1 MEKDP
6 SPLDTLRQLKE
17 WLDAGAITPQEFE
30 ALKSKLVFNQGT
42 HHEGLPLPGT
52 PSVEPVEPAAESE
65 YTPPPATQPPYVAP
79 GAAAGPAVPLT
90 TPVTPDVP
98 STSAGLD
105 PLAPSVGPVPEA
117 GESRS
122 PLGIIL
128 IVGGIVLLL
137 GLMAY
142 LVFGGRESERLTS
155 TSQTAADTVAVQPE
169 VGPQAE
175 QIELPPV
182 VAPETVRVEP
192 AQLPAA
198 PAPVT
203 DSTTTATVPT
213 PTIADDKAVRTR
225 VQQALTAYYADLQAP
240 PFAAEDHFA
249 PSVERFYT
257 LQNTTPE
264 AIGAD
269 LTASHFPEF
278 TEEQTQVV
286 PGSLKVEPA
295 AEDGTRTATY
305 LETSTS
311 FRQSRQQHQ
320 QTKAQVRVRFDSDYK
335 IVYLR
340 QERLLENKFTE

>member
-17 WLDAGAITPQEFE
+17 WLDAGTITPQEFE
-30 ALKSKLVFNQGT
+30 TLKSKLIFNQTIHQG
-42 HHEGLPLPGT
+42 GLPLPGT
-52 PSVEPVEPAAESE
+52 PTVEPIADILP
-65 YTPPPATQPPYVAP
+65 TTATQPPYVAP

-90 TPVTPDVP
+90 SPP
-98 STSAGLD
+98 SAASSMRKEPTGLD
-105 PLAPSVGPVPEA
+105 PLAPGVGPVPSEA
-117 GESRS
+117 ESRS

-128 IVGGIVLLL
+128 IIGGIVLLL
-137 GLMAY
+137 GIMAY
-142 LVFGGRESERLTS
+142 LVFGGQESERLTS

-175 QIELPPV
+175 QLELAPPA
-182 VAPETVRVEP
+182 APETVRVAP
-192 AQLPAA
+192 ALLPVAATPAA
-198 PAPVT
+198 DSVPVAEATPAPAV
-203 DSTTTATVPT
+203 
-213 PTIADDKAVRTR
+213 ADEKAARTR
-225 VQQALTAYYADLQAP
+225 VQQALTAYYTDLQAA
-240 PFAAEDHFA
+240 PFNADDHFA

-257 LQNTTPE
+257 LQNTTP
-264 AIGAD
+264 ATISAD
-269 LTASHFPEF
+269 LIASHFPEF
-278 TEEQTQVV
+278 SEEQTQIV

-320 QTKAQVRVRFDSDYK
+320 QTKAQVRVRFNPDYK

>member
-30 ALKSKLVFNQGT
+30 ALKTKLVFNQGV
-42 HHEGLPLPGT
+42 HREGLPLPGT
-52 PSVEPVEPAAESE
+52 PSVEPTTEPEPHAPTA
-65 YTPPPATQPPYVAP
+65 QPPYLAS
-79 GAAAGPAVPLT
+79 GAAAGPAVPLP
-90 TPVTPDVP
+90 TPATPDP
-98 STSAGLD
+98 EPTSAGLD
-105 PLAPSVGPVPEA
+105 PLAPGVGPVPSEA
-117 GESRS
+117 ESRS

-182 VAPETVRVEP
+182 AAPETVRV
-192 AQLPAA
+192 A
-198 PAPVT
+198 PAVLPTAPGPTT
-203 DSTTTATVPT
+203 DSAVTATVLT
-213 PTIADDKAVRTR
+213 PSAADEKAVRTR
-225 VQQALTAYYADLQAP
+225 VQQALAAYYTDLQAA
-240 PFAAEDHFA
+240 PFSADDHFA

-264 AIGAD
+264 AISAD
-269 LTASHFPEF
+269 LTTSHFPEF
-278 TEEQTQVV
+278 TDEQTQVV

-305 LETSTS
+305 LETSTA

-320 QTKAQVRVRFDSDYK
+320 QTKAQVRVRFDPDYK